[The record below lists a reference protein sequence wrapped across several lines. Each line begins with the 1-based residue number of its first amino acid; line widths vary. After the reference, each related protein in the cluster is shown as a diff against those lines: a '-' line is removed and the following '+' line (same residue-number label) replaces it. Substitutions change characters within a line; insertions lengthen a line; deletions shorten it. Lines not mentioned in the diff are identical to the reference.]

1 MTKHK
6 TVDADR
12 ESIQIAKFLKSKRRF
27 LKYSEL
33 ETSCGI
39 ATGTLSHVA
48 RGARPFPKKHINAIL
63 PKIIL
68 FGYQRVTD

>member
-6 TVDADR
+6 TVDAHR

-33 ETSCGI
+33 ENSCGI
-39 ATGTLSHVA
+39 ASGTLSHVA
-48 RGARPFPKKHINAIL
+48 RGARPFPKKHVSAIL
-63 PKIIL
+63 PKIIV
-68 FGYQRVTD
+68 FGYQQVIE